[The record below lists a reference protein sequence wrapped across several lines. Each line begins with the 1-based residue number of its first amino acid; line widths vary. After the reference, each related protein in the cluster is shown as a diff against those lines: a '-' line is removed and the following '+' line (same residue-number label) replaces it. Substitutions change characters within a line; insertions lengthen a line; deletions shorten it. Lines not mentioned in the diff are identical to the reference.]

1 MVAENLEQVRKN
13 IELAC
18 KEAGRDPKEV
28 TLISVSKTKPVSRR
42 ESECLRHR

>member
-28 TLISVSKTKPVSRR
+28 TLISVSRFQGFRR
-42 ESECLRHR
+42 KQSTGDHG

>member
-28 TLISVSKTKPVSRR
+28 TLICCQQNQACVYASGSI
-42 ESECLRHR
+42 